1 MKHDLS
7 IYLIAGN
14 EEAYIER
21 CLKSFAPVA
30 KEMVVCIA
38 RGATTPDRTK
48 EIALALGARVIHYQ
62 NKESDWPFVDDF
74 AAARNMALNACSCE
88 WAAWVDADDVMAED
102 GVATIETAI
111 DEMIARGGH
120 LCALK
125 YWVENASLCP
135 LREEI
140 SRKGTCEWRSRVHE
154 TLMVFD
160 QSKMF
165 GLDKIWRIHKP
176 HGYKKTSADRNF
188 KILEDEL
195 KGTPNALYYQQQE
208 YFLSGQHAK
217 AIESGK
223 RALAFPDLDETLK
236 YDVLLNLGRCHPEEA
251 ERLRYLGEAVSTQ
264 PDRREA
270 HYYTSVFYASKGKWG
285 KAWGSA
291 RAAISLPRPST
302 HYWNLQEPVYRWQ
315 TLDIYRTAS
324 MCIGNTAEIAN
335 ANKAWANP
343 PKISVI
349 HATRGRAQIAYN
361 RRFQWLSLA
370 DEPLSIEWLFMV
382 DHDDPEN
389 YVPHGGIRCNPG
401 GIINA
406 WNEGAKQAKG
416 AILMQ
421 MSDDWTPPRHWDT
434 LISNAIG
441 ATNEEKVLAVS
452 DGHRQD
458 KLLCMAILTQKRLE
472 KQGHLFHPS
481 YQESDGIYS
490 DNEFT
495 QRAYDDGVVV
505 EAKNIVLI
513 HDNPMFTGAA
523 QDDNFKKH
531 NAVSNYEKGKAIYEK
546 RKTSNWNQKSQA

>member
-21 CLKSFAPVA
+21 CLKSFAPAA

-38 RGATTPDRTK
+38 RGSATPDKTE
-48 EIALALGARVIHYQ
+48 EIALAHGARVIHYK
-62 NKESDWPFVDDF
+62 NKKTDWPFIDNF
-74 AAARNMALNACSCE
+74 AEARNLALQACSCE
-88 WAAWVDADDVMAED
+88 FQAWVDADDIMADD
-102 GVATIETAI
+102 GVATIEYAI
-111 DEMIARGGH
+111 DELIKRDGH
-120 LCALK
+120 LVALK
-125 YWVENASLCP
+125 YWVENAALCP

-140 SRKGTCEWRSRVHE
+140 SRKGTCEWRNRVHE
-154 TLMVFD
+154 TLVAHD
-160 QSKMF
+160 PSKMF

-195 KGTPNALYYQQQE
+195 KGTPHALYYQQQE

-236 YDVLLNLGRCHPEEA
+236 YDVLLNLGRCHAEES
-251 ERLRYLGEAVSTQ
+251 ERLKYLGQAMTCQ
-264 PDRREA
+264 PERREA
-270 HYYTSVFYASKGKWG
+270 YYYAALLYASKGQWQ

-291 RAAISLPRPST
+291 RCAISLPRPST

-324 MCIGNTAEIAN
+324 MCIGNTAEIEN
-335 ANKAWANP
+335 ANKAWTNP
-343 PKISVI
+343 PKITMV
-349 HATRGRAQIAYN
+349 HATRGRQNIAYQ

-370 DEPLSIEWLFMV
+370 KDPLSIEWLFMV
-382 DHDDPEN
+382 DHDDPTD
-389 YVPHGGIRCNPG
+389 YTPHGAIRCNPG

-406 WNEGAKQAKG
+406 WNEGAKRAKG
-416 AILMQ
+416 EIIVQ
-421 MSDDWTPPRHWDT
+421 MSDDWSPPRNWDA
-434 LISNAIG
+434 LISTAIG
-441 ATNEEKVLAVS
+441 DTKAEKVLAVS

-458 KLLCMAILTQKRLE
+458 KLLCMAILTQSRLK

-495 QRAYDDGVVV
+495 QRAYDDGVVI
-505 EAKNIVLI
+505 EAKDIVLT
-513 HDNPMFTGAA
+513 HENPIFTGAK
-523 QDDNFKKH
+523 QDDNFKNH
-531 NAVSNYEKGKAIYEK
+531 NKPEHYEKGKAIYEK
-546 RKTSNWNQKSQA
+546 RKASNWPL